1 MKSFYE
7 LTPDVVLE
15 SVESK
20 GLEPTGY
27 ILQLNSYENR
37 VFEIELE
44 NKKRVVAKFYRPGRW
59 SYDAI
64 HAEHQFLIELSQA
77 AIRVAAPLRLDDPN
91 LTVATSPTQ
100 ETISQT
106 PSEIYWSLFHK
117 VQGRLPQEL
126 LGRDLERV
134 GRLLAQVHNIGAQA
148 PAPKRFSLGPELGD
162 QSLEILKSRIAPELS
177 RRYEE
182 AAHAVLNFLE
192 DHINPAH
199 FIRIHGDAHRGNLLD
214 SGTEFFFVDFDD
226 FCNGPVAQ
234 DFWMLIAGDED
245 DQKRNLEFLLR
256 GYEELRHFDDS
267 QISLFEPLRGLRLI
281 NYTAWIA
288 RRWEDPSFPK
298 LFPDF
303 GSYNYWSEEVE
314 ALERIAWAL

>member
-7 LTPDVVLE
+7 LTPDAVLE

-77 AIRVAAPLRLDDPN
+77 TIRVAAPLRLDDAN

-126 LGRDLERV
+126 LGQDLERV
-134 GRLLAQVHNIGAQA
+134 GRLLAQVHNIGAQS
-148 PAPKRFSLGPELGD
+148 PAPKRFFLGPELGD

-177 RRYEE
+177 NRYEE
-182 AAHAVLNFLE
+182 AAHVVLNFLE

-234 DFWMLIAGDED
+234 DFWMLIAGDEE

-267 QISLFEPLRGLRLI
+267 QINLFEPLRGLRLI

-298 LFPDF
+298 LFPEF